1 VIFIS
6 CILLSSWYTVGIIR
20 TQHVF
25 TRDATPR
32 HRLVATV
39 YCELYVRP
47 IYADRL
53 DGSTAPQISA
63 YISCHQQPQQR
74 TRASQQV
81 TLSPYRYI
89 GNQMHTCRPRQSSA
103 CHAAAPSAAY
113 RTIAYRTLFQQTL
126 RPYFTMYDHR
136 SVTYTDRV
144 CSDRV
149 LSDSVYIRLGTRSSW
164 MVFVRNKYPT
174 ATTGNLFRG

>member
-1 VIFIS
+1 MV
-6 CILLSSWYTVGIIR
+6 YR

-53 DGSTAPQISA
+53 DGSTAPQISV

-113 RTIAYRTLFQQTL
+113 RTIAYRILFQQTL
-126 RPYFTMYDHR
+126 RPYCTMYDTWYTVCDVHR
-136 SVTYTDRV
+136 S
-144 CSDRV
+144 RV
-149 LSDSVYIRLGTRSSW
+149 LGSGLVGFGVYTIRNSFFLDGLR
-164 MVFVRNKYPT
+164 P
-174 ATTGNLFRG
+174 